1 MDDLKQKGS
10 LLRLY
15 CFIYSH
21 YMVVTERML
30 LFMFLDL
37 ALFCDNLS
45 YFFWLK
51 IRHTIEYQKIR
62 DLTFVTV

>member
-1 MDDLKQKGS
+1 MMTLSKRGG

-15 CFIYSH
+15 CFIHSH
-21 YMVVTERML
+21 YTVVTERML

-51 IRHTIEYQKIR
+51 IRHIVDYQKIR